1 MTLCTEILTIVNNLE
16 NVHATRED
24 VPYDAVERLVIRLGP
39 RLFRL
44 TLITADVCTCYVD
57 NGSLR
62 QSFQTAHEFANFMQ
76 INGATLAGSVD
87 GMSSDIGSVSDS
99 DLSSEDTD
107 DSPIAGPG
115 A

>member
-57 NGSLR
+57 SCALL
-62 QSFQTAHEFANFMQ
+62 TVVPDFMQ
-76 INGATLAGSVD
+76 MHGATLVADGSANGDAD
-87 GMSSDIGSVSDS
+87 GNADGNADGISSDIG
-99 DLSSEDTD
+99 
-107 DSPIAGPG
+107 
-115 A
+115 